1 MLKVLC
7 AALFAAIPLCA
18 LAQTPPPGS
27 LPAATPSP
35 GPSPSAAP
43 SPLASPAPSP
53 TGSPGPLPTPL
64 VLPPGADPQIL
75 AIQVNEP
82 VFHSGDT
89 VEATVITSTN
99 VPAVELRV
107 MGKVIRFVR
116 LDFGIFQLAYK
127 LPHIPRRYLRDYP
140 AQIVAMNTANVL
152 VARSIT
158 ISLR

>member
-1 MLKVLC
+1 MLKILSTVWL
-7 AALFAAIPLCA
+7 AAIPLYA
-18 LAQTPPPGS
+18 LAQAPPPS
-27 LPAATPSP
+27 PLPASSPATAA
-35 GPSPSAAP
+35 SA
-43 SPLASPAPSP
+43 SPLASPQPSP
-53 TGSPGPLPTPL
+53 TASPAPLPTPL

-75 AIQVNEP
+75 AIKVNEP

-107 MGKVIRFVR
+107 MGKIIRFVR
-116 LDFGIFQLAYK
+116 LDFGVFQLAYK
-127 LPHIPRRYLRDYP
+127 LPHIPRRFLKDYP

-152 VARSIT
+152 VARNIT

>member
-1 MLKVLC
+1 MVRI
-7 AALFAAIPLCA
+7 LFAVLVAAMPLCA
-18 LAQTPPPGS
+18 LAQTP
-27 LPAATPSP
+27 APSP
-35 GPSPSAAP
+35 TASPSPSP
-43 SPLASPAPSP
+43 SPPVQATGSPSPAPS
-53 TGSPGPLPTPL
+53 PLPTPL
-64 VLPPGADPQIL
+64 VLPPDAAPQIL
-75 AIQVNEP
+75 AIQVSEP

-89 VEATVITSTN
+89 VAATVITSTN

-107 MGKVIRFVR
+107 MGKIIRFQR

-152 VARSIT
+152 VARNIT